1 MTDRLKSTLIIN
13 GDGRDL
19 DLLREEGIQNIDAFI
34 SVTDS
39 SETNI
44 LSCLLAKKMGVKKS
58 VAEVENIDYIDLA
71 ENIGI
76 GSLINTKLITA
87 SHIYRYTMKV
97 DIKHLKFLTFSEA
110 EVFELEARPGSKIT
124 KHPIKDIDFPRDAT
138 IGGVFRGNETIIATG
153 SVQIQ
158 AGDNVVIFCLQ
169 NTVKKVVKYF
179 Q

>member
-1 MTDRLKSTLIIN
+1 
-13 GDGRDL
+13 
-19 DLLREEGIQNIDAFI
+19 
-34 SVTDS
+34 
-39 SETNI
+39 
-44 LSCLLAKKMGVKKS
+44 
-58 VAEVENIDYIDLA
+58 
-71 ENIGI
+71 
-76 GSLINTKLITA
+76 
-87 SHIYRYTMKV
+87 
-97 DIKHLKFLTFSEA
+97 LKFLTFSEA